1 MFIGASWWGYAWKEA
16 ARMALNLRAR
26 GWPSTIPARV
36 MHVWEHCASHL
47 FAMTCP
53 GSKDAGTEAKAQADA
68 DAEAFYELFS
78 RYQKP
83 IADFLFRMTHDRD
96 WAADLTQDT
105 FLKAYAHMDDLRNIT
120 NVRAWLYR
128 IAANT
133 ASNALRH
140 QRRFAWVSLTEMRS
154 GDSSGHEQ
162 GVILAA
168 NGDMATSVVER
179 DALMTALQALPA
191 NARAAILLRATGG
204 FAAHEI
210 ATMLNLTEANARKIL
225 YRAKEKLRKMLTAA
239 APAAEED

>member
-1 MFIGASWWGYAWKEA
+1 M
-16 ARMALNLRAR
+16 ARITSDGLE
-26 GWPSTIPARV
+26 GD
-36 MHVWEHCASHL
+36 
-47 FAMTCP
+47 
-53 GSKDAGTEAKAQADA
+53 GKAQEAA

-83 IADFLFRMTHDRD
+83 IADFLYRMTHDRD

-105 FLKAYAHMDDLRNIT
+105 FLKAYAHMEDLRSIT

-154 GDSSGHEQ
+154 GDSSSGHGQ
-162 GVILAA
+162 SVILAA

-179 DALMTALQALPA
+179 DALVTALQALPA

-204 FAAHEI
+204 FEAHEI
-210 ATMLNLTEANARKIL
+210 AEMLNITEANARKIL
-225 YRAKEKLRKMLTAA
+225 YRAKEKLRKILAA
-239 APAAEED
+239 NATGNDEKEPSR